1 MNNLSIQYMK
11 ITSIGL
17 SCYLIENKN
26 KARLLIDPF
35 SDLPEHSFGL
45 TLPKNLSADIFL
57 ASHADEDHSNLNGKF
72 ARHLKNSNKKDT
84 TKVTPFP
91 HLDLKGTIVKEYN
104 GDLCIAYHFTLDN
117 KRFLHLSD
125 NSHPLTKNQLKEI
138 GKIDILFLPMP
149 KSKSDNIKMEKEII
163 KKLNPKIV
171 IPTHLISLPVSE
183 INKGFELVEKKIS
196 KIILPE
202 KKNPSA
208 NKITV
213 NIFTY
218 MLLATKNLINSYP
231 SIEIESPTIK
241 IDKLPKKTTIY
252 HFTKYLSK

>member
-1 MNNLSIQYMK
+1 
-11 ITSIGL
+11 
-17 SCYLIENKN
+17 
-26 KARLLIDPF
+26 
-35 SDLPEHSFGL
+35 
-45 TLPKNLSADIFL
+45 
-57 ASHADEDHSNLNGKF
+57 
-72 ARHLKNSNKKDT
+72 
-84 TKVTPFP
+84 
-91 HLDLKGTIVKEYN
+91 
-104 GDLCIAYHFTLDN
+104 
-117 KRFLHLSD
+117 
-125 NSHPLTKNQLKEI
+125 
-138 GKIDILFLPMP
+138 MP